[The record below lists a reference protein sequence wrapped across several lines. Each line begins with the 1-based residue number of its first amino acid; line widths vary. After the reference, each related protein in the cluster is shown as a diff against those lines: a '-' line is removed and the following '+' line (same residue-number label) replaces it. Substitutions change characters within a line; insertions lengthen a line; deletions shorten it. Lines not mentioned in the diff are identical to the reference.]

1 MSTPDRSPSP
11 TGARTP
17 PREGFVPGTLFIVS
31 APSGAGKT
39 SLVRALL
46 ADDSGVTVSVSFT
59 TRPPRAG
66 ERNGV
71 DYHFVDHQRF
81 RAMIEA
87 GEFLEHAEVFGNYY
101 GTGRA
106 EVASRLAQGS
116 DVILEIDW
124 QGAQQVRQGFPGAVG
139 IFILPPSCEVL
150 RERLNGRGKDA
161 PAVIERRL
169 QAAVEEI
176 SHYSEYDFIV
186 INDHFEAAL
195 ADLRSILRA
204 ERLRLS
210 LQAERHQALLR
221 ELLK

>member
-1 MSTPDRSPSP
+1 MPLNGTSI
-11 TGARTP
+11 P

-46 ADDSGVTVSVSFT
+46 ADDTGVSVSVSFT

-66 ERNGV
+66 EREGI
-71 DYHFVDHQRF
+71 DYHFVERERF
-81 RAMIEA
+81 LAMIEA

-101 GTGRA
+101 GTGRM

-124 QGAQQVRQGFPGAVG
+124 QGAQQVRQAFPEAVG
-139 IFILPPSCEVL
+139 IFILPPSGEVL

-195 ADLRSILRA
+195 ADLRAILRA

-210 LQAERHQALLR
+210 LQAERHQALLQG
-221 ELLK
+221 LLK

>member
-1 MSTPDRSPSP
+1 MSTPHAS
-11 TGARTP
+11 

-46 ADDSGVTVSVSFT
+46 ADNAGVSVSVSFT
-59 TRPPRAG
+59 TRAPRAG
-66 ERNGV
+66 ERDGV
-71 DYHFVDHQRF
+71 DYHFVERDRF
-81 RAMIEA
+81 LAMIGE
-87 GEFLEHAEVFGNYY
+87 GEFLEHAEVFNNYY
-101 GTGRA
+101 GTGRM

-124 QGAQQVRQGFPGAVG
+124 QGAQQVRQAFPEAVG
-139 IFILPPSCEVL
+139 IFILPPSREVL
-150 RERLNGRGKDA
+150 RERLNGRGKDSQD
-161 PAVIERRL
+161 VIERRL

-186 INDHFEAAL
+186 INDHFDAAL
-195 ADLRSILRA
+195 TDLRAILRA

-210 LQAERHQALLR
+210 LQAERHQTLLQG
-221 ELLK
+221 LLK

>member
-1 MSTPDRSPSP
+1 MSAADRDPAM
-11 TGARTP
+11 TTTHTP

-46 ADDSGVTVSVSFT
+46 ADDTGVSVSVSFT

-66 ERNGV
+66 EREGI
-71 DYHFVDHQRF
+71 DYHFVERERF
-81 RAMIEA
+81 LAMIEA

-101 GTGRA
+101 GTGRM

-124 QGAQQVRQGFPGAVG
+124 QGAQQVRQAFPEAVG
-139 IFILPPSCEVL
+139 IFILPPSSEVL

-195 ADLRSILRA
+195 ADLRAILRA

-210 LQAERHQALLR
+210 LQAERHQALLQG
-221 ELLK
+221 LLK

>member
-1 MSTPDRSPSP
+1 MSTMH
-11 TGARTP
+11 TP

-46 ADDSGVTVSVSFT
+46 ADDTGVSVSVSFT

-66 ERNGV
+66 EREGI
-71 DYHFVDHQRF
+71 DYHFVERERF
-81 RAMIEA
+81 LAMIEA

-101 GTGRA
+101 GTGRM

-124 QGAQQVRQGFPGAVG
+124 QGAQQVRQAFPEAVG
-139 IFILPPSCEVL
+139 IFILPPSGEVL

-195 ADLRSILRA
+195 ADLRAILRA

-210 LQAERHQALLR
+210 LQAERHQVLLQG
-221 ELLK
+221 LLK

>member
-1 MSTPDRSPSP
+1 MSAAGRDPSMSTMH
-11 TGARTP
+11 TP

-46 ADDSGVTVSVSFT
+46 ADDTGVSVSVSFT

-66 ERNGV
+66 EREGI
-71 DYHFVDHQRF
+71 DYHFVERERF
-81 RAMIEA
+81 LAMIEA

-101 GTGRA
+101 GTGRM
-106 EVASRLAQGS
+106 EVAARLAQGS

-124 QGAQQVRQGFPGAVG
+124 QGAQQVRQAFPEAVG
-139 IFILPPSCEVL
+139 IFILPPSGEVL

-195 ADLRSILRA
+195 ADLRAILRA

-210 LQAERHQALLR
+210 LQAERHQTLLQG
-221 ELLK
+221 LLK

>member
-1 MSTPDRSPSP
+1 MSAAGRDPAMSTMH
-11 TGARTP
+11 TP

-46 ADDSGVTVSVSFT
+46 ADDTGVSVSVSFT

-66 ERNGV
+66 EREGI
-71 DYHFVDHQRF
+71 DYHFVERERF
-81 RAMIEA
+81 LAMIEA

-101 GTGRA
+101 GTGRM

-124 QGAQQVRQGFPGAVG
+124 QGAQQVRQAFPEAVG
-139 IFILPPSCEVL
+139 IFILPPSGEVL

-195 ADLRSILRA
+195 ADLRAILRA

-210 LQAERHQALLR
+210 LQAERHQVLLQG
-221 ELLK
+221 LLK

>member
-1 MSTPDRSPSP
+1 MSTMH
-11 TGARTP
+11 TP

-46 ADDSGVTVSVSFT
+46 ADDTGVSVSVSFT

-66 ERNGV
+66 EREGI
-71 DYHFVDHQRF
+71 DYHFVERERF
-81 RAMIEA
+81 LAMIEA

-101 GTGRA
+101 GTGRM
-106 EVASRLAQGS
+106 EVAARLAQGS

-124 QGAQQVRQGFPGAVG
+124 QGAQQVRQAFPEAVG
-139 IFILPPSCEVL
+139 IFILPPSGEVL

-195 ADLRSILRA
+195 ADLRAILRA

-210 LQAERHQALLR
+210 LQAERHQTLLQG
-221 ELLK
+221 LLK

>member
-1 MSTPDRSPSP
+1 MSATDRNPSVP
-11 TGARTP
+11 GAHLP
-17 PREGFVPGTLFIVS
+17 PHEDFVPGTLFIVS

-46 ADDSGVTVSVSFT
+46 ADDSGVMVSVSCT
-59 TRPPRAG
+59 TRLPRAG

-71 DYHFVDHQRF
+71 DYHFVDHERF
-81 RAMIEA
+81 LAMIEA

-101 GTGRA
+101 GTGRT

-124 QGAQQVRQGFPGAVG
+124 QGAQQVRQAFPGAVG
-139 IFILPPSCEVL
+139 IFILPPSREVL

-169 QAAVEEI
+169 QAAVDEI
-176 SHYSEYDFIV
+176 SHYSEYEFIV
-186 INDHFEAAL
+186 INDVFEAAL
-195 ADLRSILRA
+195 ADLRAILRA

>member
-1 MSTPDRSPSP
+1 MSSM
-11 TGARTP
+11 RTP

-46 ADDSGVTVSVSFT
+46 ADDTGVSVSVSFT

-66 ERNGV
+66 EREGIE
-71 DYHFVDHQRF
+71 YHFVERDRF
-81 RAMIEA
+81 LAMIEA

-101 GTGRA
+101 GTGRM

-124 QGAQQVRQGFPGAVG
+124 QGAQQVRQAFPEAVG
-139 IFILPPSCEVL
+139 IFILPPSSEVL

-195 ADLRSILRA
+195 ADLRAILRA

-210 LQAERHQALLR
+210 LQAERHQTLLQG
-221 ELLK
+221 LLK

>member
-1 MSTPDRSPSP
+1 MSAADRDPSMSSM
-11 TGARTP
+11 RMP

-46 ADDSGVTVSVSFT
+46 ADDTGVSVSVSFT

-66 ERNGV
+66 EREGIE
-71 DYHFVDHQRF
+71 YHFVERERF
-81 RAMIEA
+81 LAMIEA

-101 GTGRA
+101 GTGRM

-124 QGAQQVRQGFPGAVG
+124 QGAQQVRQAFPEAVG
-139 IFILPPSCEVL
+139 IFILPPSSEVL

-195 ADLRSILRA
+195 ADLRAILRA

-210 LQAERHQALLR
+210 LQAERHQALLQG
-221 ELLK
+221 LLK